1 MKRYVVTGAPGA
13 GKTAII
19 RQLELDGFSIV
30 EETATD
36 IIALSQAR
44 GIPEPWTRPEFID
57 AIVNG
62 SKPPVTAEEGY
73 LLSRLLDGIYESA
86 KTGKQLDFRK

>member
-1 MKRYVVTGAPGA
+1 MEKVIYAPGLKQA
-13 GKTAII
+13 AEVQDFKQVPFEEKWGY
-19 RQLELDGFSIV
+19 V
-30 EETATD
+30 EED
-36 IIALSQAR
+36 RL
-44 GIPEPWTRPEFID
+44 FID
-57 AIVNG
+57 AIING